1 MRLTRS
7 VFGYFKRYVE
17 NEIANTKGKSVYKN
31 ILGWRRIEFDKRP
44 WLYTEDRPWTDA
56 AKKANLPS
64 ELNKRRKVWVEPI
77 KEWTIYKGDRVEI
90 LKGHDKGKQGIVC
103 QIIKERNWCYVEGL
117 NCKYDT
123 MNKSAI
129 NPGTIVRVEQPLLV
143 TTEISLVDPSDEKS
157 TAVQWRYTEEGERV
171 RVSTR
176 TGRIIPLS
184 RDARYA
190 DPEDGINTLD
200 FKETNKDTTEAVL
213 TKITFEAKLKTFEQD
228 LMDEYGIKEDRQRA
242 LTYYY

>member
-1 MRLTRS
+1 
-7 VFGYFKRYVE
+7 
-17 NEIANTKGKSVYKN
+17 
-31 ILGWRRIEFDKRP
+31 
-44 WLYTEDRPWTDA
+44 
-56 AKKANLPS
+56 
-64 ELNKRRKVWVEPI
+64 
-77 KEWTIYKGDRVEI
+77 
-90 LKGHDKGKQGIVC
+90 
-103 QIIKERNWCYVEGL
+103 
-117 NCKYDT
+117 

-242 LTYYY
+242 PTYYY